1 MGRASK
7 RKEPREILG
16 VLYNRSDSILYGC
29 ILFFKYRP
37 GGNPPNPTIGA
48 RRSRS
53 RRPSGRTKSS
63 CTVAS
68 TT

>member
-37 GGNPPNPTIGA
+37 GGQPAKPYD
-48 RRSRS
+48 RSAAFTVAETPWAGRS
-53 RRPSGRTKSS
+53 RRAR
-63 CTVAS
+63 
-68 TT
+68 